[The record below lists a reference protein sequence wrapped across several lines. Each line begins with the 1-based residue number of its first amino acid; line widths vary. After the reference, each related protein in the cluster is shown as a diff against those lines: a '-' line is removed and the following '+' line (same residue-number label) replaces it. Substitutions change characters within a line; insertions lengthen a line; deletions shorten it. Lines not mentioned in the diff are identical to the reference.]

1 MGATL
6 GDAEDEAT
14 DARSWIKKAK
24 KKEKEL
30 AAKRAKELEESG
42 KATVDTYDE
51 RTYRLGFVRVR
62 GGGC

>member
-14 DARSWIKKAK
+14 DARSWIKRAK

-30 AAKRAKELEESG
+30 AAKRAAELESAD
-42 KATVDTYDE
+42 KAVQDTYDE
-51 RTYRLGFVRVR
+51 RELVGVNCLGERW
-62 GGGC
+62 C